1 MMMYNKNVLM
11 ILFVLVQI
19 FVMGK
24 GKQMDTIA
32 QLQRNAYV
40 QMQLAIQVVIVM
52 TPVKPIP

>member
-1 MMMYNKNVLM
+1 M